1 VIARLLPDGSPDEA
15 FGIGGRAELPRVGGA
30 SLEVQD
36 VMIDGE
42 GRIVVVG
49 IRGSDPLSAVTA
61 RIR

>member
-1 VIARLLPDGSPDEA
+1 VGAFDRARRVASRCR
-15 FGIGGRAELPRVGGA
+15 IGGE
-30 SLEVQD
+30 SLEVQAA
-36 VMIDGE
+36 MIDGE